1 MVTIQEVT
9 PQTAREI
16 IDTRE
21 PLGLFYCCENGAWI
35 GIDNSLGDA
44 WTAKFKTKEE
54 CIEWLGAYPEP
65 VIHVPYIFNFPE
77 TKFARENTFED
88 S

>member
-1 MVTIQEVT
+1 MATIQEVT

-65 VIHVPYIFNFPE
+65 EAPEKHKKHLYVFNFPE
-77 TKFARENTFED
+77 TKFA
-88 S
+88 